1 MPEISIPT
9 AVPATP
15 PAHHR
20 GFCLDDAL
28 RLPLNDVRNSV
39 SSPLPCQMAY
49 TPGKHERAASGLA
62 VSEAYGVLKA
72 RRDVAERDG
81 NRREVKALD
90 RAMAWI
96 GPGSADSPG
105 PKVQACLT
113 ALGGMR
119 GGLALMQREAPDNE
133 RVNRCLARM
142 EDVIGNV
149 CVRIG
154 KCDSPPDG
162 YGHGGATDKLSDEI
176 SKAERVMLQ
185 CAHEL
190 GVEDVTWGIAKAMLP
205 QAMRASIAERAPDA
219 LAKVISGDAPL
230 KDVMEARVYLSL
242 QNVLRG
248 AMESKEPRA
257 LTNAILHLLKAP
269 EYVETDVPGQSG
281 DQPKVPERAHT
292 PFNPGPGPTP
302 YQNTGAP
309 WAYANAPVTV
319 NNDLSEFM
327 RNQPPLQLTDIRNL
341 SNDSF
346 QNGYALGLAH
356 ARNEQLQRD
365 NTRLQQQNADL
376 VEQLR
381 TTNAYLNQFAKG
393 ADLVRVPRGSSDDNT
408 SSTEQQDRNI
418 TPPNG
423 DREPLVKLDPS
434 SPRNPRVPELNRQ
447 QKQLDQQ
454 NQQDRQTI
462 HRSDQ
467 RVDNGGNGNGGPRD
481 NNRPP
486 EDEVDNTSAPI
497 NRASNSRLPEDEVL
511 NELNRT
517 NQNRQQQ
524 QRLGDTQQ
532 RLEGQHDEQNSRLQD
547 RNDGNRLGNAHAPFV
562 AAGPYQEFRHY
573 LSLLGVDVGPLE
585 PDQSA
590 PAGERS
596 YKPDRQWKAGSGS
609 NPVEQVEPS
618 DVKKYVEERS
628 KNAGT
633 PFDPPMKGKV
643 SPVPV
648 QEKTELQKAFD
659 AFFKKSRLISPDPRN
674 AADSSAQHSP
684 EGGATPSA
692 RSPGVEAVKPPAPRM
707 FMSRREE
714 ELLVPASVRGGVAEG
729 RRDADLRWPLAPAG
743 DGRALHAPLIP
754 NGPLAETSSPA
765 RMPGIPALAR
775 SVTLPSDNFRNSLL
789 RGRSDSVFSNASSTL
804 NPLTLEAI
812 RGSRIPGATLSRQ
825 DSFDDAVESLREVDS
840 ITIDSTPHGATSS
853 VEPLRSDQSRAA
865 ASPSENARTSQLFTR
880 SVSQMSLDS
889 DDGIDADTFAQMI
902 IKGSRVSRGEITRQQ
917 SDAELAA
924 SRAKQWERFREEFG
938 PGWGEPASGAASS
951 IGSSESS
958 LSDRLDRD
966 FPQIEPD
973 TDAVDTAEK
982 WKRAASAES
991 HDSGNESPTRLT
1003 ESNGA
1008 DATWDP
1014 QPIVGVGNRI
1024 APGAAFMAELK
1035 QRTALQAAS

>member
-81 NRREVKALD
+81 NRHEVKALD

-142 EDVIGNV
+142 EDAIGNV

-219 LAKVISGDAPL
+219 LASVISGDAPL

-269 EYVETDVPGQSG
+269 EYVETDVKGRSG

-292 PFNPGPGPTP
+292 PFNPGPGSTP

-341 SNDSF
+341 LSDSF

-393 ADLVRVPRGSSDDNT
+393 ADLVRVPRGSSDDNS
-408 SSTEQQDRNI
+408 SSTEQQDRN
-418 TPPNG
+418 TAPPNG
-423 DREPLVKLDPS
+423 DREPLVRLDPS
-434 SPRNPRVPELNRQ
+434 SPRNPRIPDLNRQ
-447 QKQLDQQ
+447 QNQLDQQ

-462 HRSDQ
+462 QRSDQ
-467 RVDNGGNGNGGPRD
+467 RVDKGGNGNGGPRD

-511 NELNRT
+511 KGLNRT

-532 RLEGQHDEQNSRLQD
+532 RLEGQHDERNRRLQD

-562 AAGPYQEFRHY
+562 ADGPYQEYRHY
-573 LSLLGVDVGPLE
+573 LSSLKIDVGPLE
-585 PDQSA
+585 PDPFA
-590 PAGERS
+590 PTSERS
-596 YKPDRQWKAGSGS
+596 YQADRPWD
-609 NPVEQVEPS
+609 PVNGFSSMRQIMPS
-618 DVKKYVEERS
+618 DVKEYVKERGE
-628 KNAGT
+628 NAGT
-633 PFDPPMKGKV
+633 PFVPFMKGKV
-643 SPVPV
+643 RPVPV
-648 QEKTELQKAFD
+648 QEDTELQKAFD
-659 AFFKKSRLISPDPRN
+659 AFFKKSRLISPDSRN
-674 AADSSAQHSP
+674 AAAPSVQQSQKGSAALHALSP
-684 EGGATPSA
+684 Q
-692 RSPGVEAVKPPAPRM
+692 VEAVKPPAPRM

-714 ELLVPASVRGGVAEG
+714 ELLAPALVRSAVAEG
-729 RRDADLRWPLAPAG
+729 RRAADLRSLQDSAG
-743 DGRALHAPLIP
+743 PGRAPQVPLIP
-754 NGPLAETSSPA
+754 NGPPAETSRPA
-765 RMPGIPALAR
+765 RASGIPALAR

-812 RGSRIPGATLSRQ
+812 RGSRMPGATLSRQ
-825 DSFDDAVESLREVDS
+825 DSFDDALEAERDDESIIVAADTKWHVSDGVDS
-840 ITIDSTPHGATSS
+840 GNG
-853 VEPLRSDQSRAA
+853 
-865 ASPSENARTSQLFTR
+865 SPTGFG
-880 SVSQMSLDS
+880 SLDS
-889 DDGIDADTFAQMI
+889 AY
-902 IKGSRVSRGEITRQQ
+902 
-917 SDAELAA
+917 
-924 SRAKQWERFREEFG
+924 
-938 PGWGEPASGAASS
+938 
-951 IGSSESS
+951 
-958 LSDRLDRD
+958 
-966 FPQIEPD
+966 
-973 TDAVDTAEK
+973 
-982 WKRAASAES
+982 
-991 HDSGNESPTRLT
+991 
-1003 ESNGA
+1003 
-1008 DATWDP
+1008 WDP
-1014 QPIVGVGNRI
+1014 QTLDRVADRISIDDKSRFIENREAVRRDLDQMNLQKLQKI
-1024 APGAAFMAELK
+1024 A
-1035 QRTALQAAS
+1035 S

>member
-1 MPEISIPT
+1 MPEMSIPT
-9 AVPATP
+9 AVPSTP

-20 GFCLDDAL
+20 AFCLDDAL

-62 VSEAYGVLKA
+62 IGEAYGVLKA
-72 RRDVAERDG
+72 RRDAAETAG

-90 RAMAWI
+90 RAIAWI
-96 GPGSADSPG
+96 GPGSVESPG
-105 PKVQACLT
+105 PKVQAYLT

-119 GGLALMQREAPDNE
+119 GGLAVMQREAPNNE
-133 RVNRCLARM
+133 SVNRCLARM
-142 EDVIGNV
+142 DDAIGSV
-149 CVRIG
+149 CLKIG

-162 YGHGGATDKLSDEI
+162 YGHGGATDELSDEI
-176 SKAERVMLQ
+176 ARAAKVMLK
-185 CAHEL
+185 CAHEV

-205 QAMRASIAERAPDA
+205 QSMKESIAERAPDA
-219 LAKVISGDAPL
+219 LSRVVSGDALP
-230 KDVMEARVYLSL
+230 KDVMEARVYLAL
-242 QNVLRG
+242 QNVLKG
-248 AMESKEPRA
+248 AVESREPVA

-269 EYVETDVPGQSG
+269 EYVETDVPGRSG

-292 PFNPGPGPTP
+292 PFNPGPGSTP

-341 SNDSF
+341 LSDTF

-393 ADLVRVPRGSSDDNT
+393 ADLVRVPRGSSDDNS
-408 SSTEQQDRNI
+408 SSTEQQDRN
-418 TPPNG
+418 TAPPNG

-434 SPRNPRVPELNRQ
+434 SPRNPRVPDLNRQ

-462 HRSDQ
+462 QRSDQ
-467 RVDNGGNGNGGPRD
+467 RVDRGGNGNGGPRD

-511 NELNRT
+511 NGLNRT
-517 NQNRQQQ
+517 NQNRQQR

-532 RLEGQHDEQNSRLQD
+532 RLEGQHDERNRRLQD
-547 RNDGNRLGNAHAPFV
+547 RNDGSGLGNAHAPFV
-562 AAGPYQEFRHY
+562 AAGPYQEYRHY

-590 PAGERS
+590 PTGERS
-596 YKPDRQWKAGSGS
+596 YKRDSQWEAGSGS

-618 DVKKYVEERS
+618 DVKKYVQERS
-628 KNAGT
+628 KNAGA

-643 SPVPV
+643 RPVPV

-692 RSPGVEAVKPPAPRM
+692 RPPGAEAVKPPAPRM

-714 ELLVPASVRGGVAEG
+714 ELLVPAFVRGGVAEG
-729 RRDADLRWPLAPAG
+729 RRDAAVRPPLAPAG
-743 DGRALHAPLIP
+743 TGRALHAPLLP
-754 NGPLAETSSPA
+754 NGPLAETSRPA
-765 RMPGIPALAR
+765 RASGIPALAR

-789 RGRSDSVFSNASSTL
+789 RGRSDSVFSNASSTVY
-804 NPLTLEAI
+804 PLTLEAI
-812 RGSRIPGATLSRQ
+812 RGSKIPGATLSRQ
-825 DSFDDAVESLREVDS
+825 DSFDGALEAERDDESIIV
-840 ITIDSTPHGATSS
+840 A
-853 VEPLRSDQSRAA
+853 
-865 ASPSENARTSQLFTR
+865 
-880 SVSQMSLDS
+880 
-889 DDGIDADTFAQMI
+889 ADT
-902 IKGSRVSRGEITRQQ
+902 KWHVSDG
-917 SDAELAA
+917 
-924 SRAKQWERFREEFG
+924 
-938 PGWGEPASGAASS
+938 
-951 IGSSESS
+951 
-958 LSDRLDRD
+958 
-966 FPQIEPD
+966 
-973 TDAVDTAEK
+973 V
-982 WKRAASAES
+982 
-991 HDSGNESPTRLT
+991 DSGNGSPTGFGSL
-1003 ESNGA
+1003 ESA
-1008 DATWDP
+1008 DWDP
-1014 QPIVGVGNRI
+1014 QTLDRVADRI
-1024 APGAAFMAELK
+1024 AVDDKSELLK
-1035 QRTALQAAS
+1035 RLEVVRGELNQMNLQKLQKIAS

>member
-20 GFCLDDAL
+20 GFCLDDTL

-62 VSEAYGVLKA
+62 ISEAYGVLKA

-90 RAMAWI
+90 RAIAWI
-96 GPGSADSPG
+96 GPGSVDSPG
-105 PKVQACLT
+105 TKVQAYLT

-133 RVNRCLARM
+133 RLNRCLALV
-142 EDVIGNV
+142 DDAIGNV

-176 SKAERVMLQ
+176 SKAERVMFQ

-205 QAMRASIAERAPDA
+205 QAMKASIAERAPDA
-219 LAKVISGDAPL
+219 LARVISGDAPL
-230 KDVMEARVYLSL
+230 KDVMEARVYLAL
-242 QNVLRG
+242 QSVLRE
-248 AMESKEPRA
+248 AVESKKPVA
-257 LTNAILHLLKAP
+257 FANAILHLLKAP
-269 EYVETDVPGQSG
+269 EYVETDVPGRRG

-327 RNQPPLQLTDIRNL
+327 RNQPTSPLQLTDIRNL
-341 SNDSF
+341 LSDSF

-393 ADLVRVPRGSSDDNT
+393 GDLVRVPRGSSDDST
-408 SSTEQQDRNI
+408 SSTEQQDRSI
-418 TPPNG
+418 APPNG
-423 DREPLVKLDPS
+423 NREPLVKLDPS
-434 SPRNPRVPELNRQ
+434 SPRDPRVPDLNQ
-447 QKQLDQQ
+447 QQNQLDQQ

-462 HRSDQ
+462 KRSDQ

-497 NRASNSRLPEDEVL
+497 NRASNSTLPEDEVV
-511 NELNRT
+511 NGLNRT

-532 RLEGQHDEQNSRLQD
+532 RLDGQHDEQNRRLQD
-547 RNDGNRLGNAHAPFV
+547 RNDGNRLGNSHAPFV

-590 PAGERS
+590 PTGERS
-596 YKPDRQWKAGSGS
+596 YKRDTQWEAGSGS

-618 DVKKYVEERS
+618 DLKKYVEERS

-633 PFDPPMKGKV
+633 PFEPLMKGKV
-643 SPVPV
+643 RPVPV

-674 AADSSAQHSP
+674 AADSSAQHSQ

-714 ELLVPASVRGGVAEG
+714 ELLLPAFVRGGVAEG
-729 RRDADLRWPLAPAG
+729 RRAADLGSPRAPAG
-743 DGRALHAPLIP
+743 TVGSLHVPLIP
-754 NGPLAETSSPA
+754 NGPVAKTSSPPWA
-765 RMPGIPALAR
+765 SGIPALAR
-775 SVTLPSDNFRNSLL
+775 SVTLPSDNFRNSLI
-789 RGRSDSVFSNASSTL
+789 RGRSDSVLSNASSTL

-812 RGSRIPGATLSRQ
+812 RGSRMPGATLSRQ
-825 DSFDDAVESLREVDS
+825 DSFDDALEAERDEES
-840 ITIDSTPHGATSS
+840 
-853 VEPLRSDQSRAA
+853 
-865 ASPSENARTSQLFTR
+865 
-880 SVSQMSLDS
+880 
-889 DDGIDADTFAQMI
+889 I
-902 IKGSRVSRGEITRQQ
+902 IV
-917 SDAELAA
+917 A
-924 SRAKQWERFREEFG
+924 
-938 PGWGEPASGAASS
+938 
-951 IGSSESS
+951 
-958 LSDRLDRD
+958 
-966 FPQIEPD
+966 PD
-973 TDAVDTAEK
+973 TK
-982 WKRAASAES
+982 WHVSDGV
-991 HDSGNESPTRLT
+991 DSGNGSPTGFGSL
-1003 ESNGA
+1003 ESA
-1008 DATWDP
+1008 DWVRRPLMVWIESQIASWLKTGPSSLKGSTWS
-1014 QPIVGVGNRI
+1014 GETSTR
-1024 APGAAFMAELK
+1024 
-1035 QRTALQAAS
+1035 

>member
-1 MPEISIPT
+1 MPEVSIPT

-62 VSEAYGVLKA
+62 ISEAYGVLKA
-72 RRDVAERDG
+72 RRDVAETAG

-90 RAMAWI
+90 RAIAWI
-96 GPGSADSPG
+96 GPGSVESPG

-119 GGLALMQREAPDNE
+119 GGLALMQREAPGNE

-242 QNVLRG
+242 QNVLKG

-381 TTNAYLNQFAKG
+381 TTAYLNQFAKG
-393 ADLVRVPRGSSDDNT
+393 GDLVRVPRGSSDDNT
-408 SSTEQQDRNI
+408 NSTEQQDRNI
-418 TPPNG
+418 APPNG
-423 DREPLVKLDPS
+423 NREPLVKLDPS
-434 SPRNPRVPELNRQ
+434 SLRNPRVPDLNRQ
-447 QKQLDQQ
+447 QNQLDQQ

-462 HRSDQ
+462 QHSDQ
-467 RVDNGGNGNGGPRD
+467 RVDKGGNGNGGPRD

-497 NRASNSRLPEDEVL
+497 NRASNSTLPEDEVL

-517 NQNRQQQ
+517 NQNGQQQ

-532 RLEGQHDEQNSRLQD
+532 RLEGQRDEQNRRLQD
-547 RNDGNRLGNAHAPFV
+547 RHDGNRLSNPHRPS
-562 AAGPYQEFRHY
+562 AADGPYQEYRHY

-590 PAGERS
+590 PTGERS
-596 YKPDRQWKAGSGS
+596 YKRDTQWEAGSGS

-633 PFDPPMKGKV
+633 PFDPPMKGTV
-643 SPVPV
+643 RPVPV

-692 RSPGVEAVKPPAPRM
+692 RSPGVEAVKPPALPT
-707 FMSRREE
+707 FTSRRQA
-714 ELLVPASVRGGVAEG
+714 ELLAPALVRGGVAEG
-729 RRDADLRWPLAPAG
+729 RRDADVRSPQAPAG
-743 DGRALHAPLIP
+743 TGRALHAPLIP
-754 NGPLAETSSPA
+754 NGPLAETSRPA
-765 RMPGIPALAR
+765 RAFGIPAPAR
-775 SVTLPSDNFRNSLL
+775 SVTLPSDNFRNSML
-789 RGRSDSVFSNASSTL
+789 RGRSDSVFSNGSSTVY
-804 NPLTLEAI
+804 PLTLEAI
-812 RGSRIPGATLSRQ
+812 RGSMIPGATLSRQ
-825 DSFDDAVESLREVDS
+825 DSLEDAVESLRGDES

-853 VEPLRSDQSRAA
+853 SESPQSDQSRDG
-865 ASPSENARTSQLFTR
+865 ASPSEHARTSQLFTR
-880 SVSQMSLDS
+880 SVSELSLDS

-902 IKGSRVSRGEITRQQ
+902 IKGSRVSLAEITRQQ
-917 SDAELAA
+917 SDVELAA
-924 SRAKQWERFREEFG
+924 SRAKQWERLKEEFG
-938 PGWGEPASGAASS
+938 PGWGQPASG
-951 IGSSESS
+951 
-958 LSDRLDRD
+958 LDED
-966 FPQIEPD
+966 FPVIEPD
-973 TDAVDTAEK
+973 TDVVDTAEK

-1024 APGAAFMAELK
+1024 APGVAFMAELK
-1035 QRTALQAAS
+1035 QRTALQVAS

>member
-1 MPEISIPT
+1 MPEISIPI

-28 RLPLNDVRNSV
+28 RLPLSDVRNSD

-62 VSEAYGVLKA
+62 IGEAYGVLKA
-72 RRDVAERDG
+72 RRGAAETAG

-90 RAMAWI
+90 RAIAWI
-96 GPGSADSPG
+96 GPGSVESPG
-105 PKVQACLT
+105 PKVQAYLT

-119 GGLALMQREAPDNE
+119 GGLAVMQREAPNNE

-142 EDVIGNV
+142 DDAIGSV
-149 CVRIG
+149 CLKIG
-154 KCDSPPDG
+154 RCDSPPDG
-162 YGHGGATDKLSDEI
+162 YGHGGKTDELSDEI
-176 SKAERVMLQ
+176 ARAAKVMLK
-185 CAHEL
+185 CAHEV
-190 GVEDVTWGIAKAMLP
+190 GVEDVMWGIAKAMLP
-205 QAMRASIAERAPDA
+205 QSMKESIAERAPDA
-219 LAKVISGDAPL
+219 LSRVVSGDALP
-230 KDVMEARVYLSL
+230 KDVMEARVYLAL
-242 QNVLRG
+242 QNVLKG
-248 AMESKEPRA
+248 AVNSREPVA

-269 EYVETDVPGQSG
+269 EYVETDVPGRSG

-292 PFNPGPGPTP
+292 PFNPGQGPAP

-327 RNQPPLQLTDIRNL
+327 RNQPPLPLTDIRNL

-381 TTNAYLNQFAKG
+381 TTNTYLNQFARG

-408 SSTEQQDRNI
+408 SSTEQRDRNI

-434 SPRNPRVPELNRQ
+434 SARNPRVPDLNRQ
-447 QKQLDQQ
+447 QNQLDQQ

-462 HRSDQ
+462 QRSDQ
-467 RVDNGGNGNGGPRD
+467 RVDKGGNGNGGPRD

-511 NELNRT
+511 NGLNRT
-517 NQNRQQQ
+517 NQNREQ

-532 RLEGQHDEQNSRLQD
+532 RLDGQRDEQNRRLQD
-547 RNDGNRLGNAHAPFV
+547 RNDSNRLGNPRALS
-562 AAGPYQEFRHY
+562 AADGPYQEYRHY
-573 LSLLGVDVGPLE
+573 LSSLNIDVGPLE
-585 PDQSA
+585 PDPFA
-590 PAGERS
+590 PTSGRTYQA
-596 YKPDRQWKAGSGS
+596 DRPWD
-609 NPVEQVEPS
+609 PVNGFSSMRQIMPS
-618 DVKKYVEERS
+618 DVKEYVKERGE
-628 KNAGT
+628 NAGT
-633 PFDPPMKGKV
+633 PFVPFMKGKV
-643 SPVPV
+643 GPAPV
-648 QEKTELQKAFD
+648 QQKTELQQAFD

-674 AADSSAQHSP
+674 AAASSAQHSP
-684 EGGATPSA
+684 EGRATRSA
-692 RSPGVEAVKPPAPRM
+692 RSPGAEAVKPPAPRM
-707 FMSRREE
+707 SMSRRDEE
-714 ELLVPASVRGGVAEG
+714 SLVPAFVRGGVAEG
-729 RRDADLRWPLAPAG
+729 RRDAAVRPPLAPAG
-743 DGRALHAPLIP
+743 TGRALHAPLLP
-754 NGPLAETSSPA
+754 NGPLAETSRPA
-765 RMPGIPALAR
+765 RASGIPALAR

-825 DSFDDAVESLREVDS
+825 DSFDDTVESLREDES

-853 VEPLRSDQSRAA
+853 SESPQSDQSRDA

-880 SVSQMSLDS
+880 SVSELSLDS

-917 SDAELAA
+917 SDVELAA
-924 SRAKQWERFREEFG
+924 SRVKQWELKEEFG
-938 PGWGEPASGAASS
+938 PGWGQPASGAASS
-951 IGSSESS
+951 ISSSESS
-958 LSDRLDRD
+958 LSDRLDED
-966 FPQIEPD
+966 FPVIEPD
-973 TDAVDTAEK
+973 TDVVDTAEK

-1014 QPIVGVGNRI
+1014 QPIFGVGHRI